1 MLHETVPCR
10 GVVTTS
16 AVEIGAHTSLAR
28 HRRSRADLEQNRVVN
43 NAVRNANNA
52 ANNAI
57 KIGTQIGNIG
67 NGSGNRSAT
76 GGAAAFTSGSAWW
89 RSFPRELSPPLPAA
103 V

>member
-43 NAVRNANNA
+43 NA

-67 NGSGNRSAT
+67 NGSGNRSAS
-76 GGAAAFTSGSAWW
+76 GGAAAFTYGSAWW